1 VLGVLVVG
9 VVDVGCRQL
18 APVQRWHVVPLHALS
33 NLESPHAGV
42 GARLPRL
49 GEIGPERDVVG
60 VVRLLGEGISDQ
72 AVAGETHELEQPDRL
87 REPRIDH
94 GRIPGRRAGENAAAL
109 RGLGLAGIQW
119 DYLDAAAA
127 ARRPWPRKAAADTP
141 AAERR
146 TKSRRFRRARG
157 PSIASPFIEPWIEGK
172 DRPGHCVGW
181 AA

>member
-1 VLGVLVVG
+1 
-9 VVDVGCRQL
+9 
-18 APVQRWHVVPLHALS
+18 
-33 NLESPHAGV
+33 
-42 GARLPRL
+42 
-49 GEIGPERDVVG
+49 
-60 VVRLLGEGISDQ
+60 SDQ

-141 AAERR
+141 AAARR

-157 PSIASPFIEPWIEGK
+157 PSIASPFIEHWIEGK
-172 DRPGHCVGW
+172 DRPGHCVEWSATLPKTDRQVKG
-181 AA
+181 AHAGVSSGP